1 MRIAGRFIF
10 LTALLALAAPARAAD
25 DWDALVTRAKSETL
39 VMNHQPDDAIDVILA
54 AFTKK
59 FGIAV
64 QPTSERP
71 SQGFA
76 RIATEQKNGQ
86 YGWDLWWGG
95 SSNMSLN
102 AAPAGM
108 LEPLDKI
115 LILPEV
121 TNISAWRD
129 PNFIYGDSAKHVFT
143 YMNII
148 DFGMLRNTKVLPD
161 LKFDTL
167 DALLDPRLKGK
178 ISLRDASEPNL
189 SNDMLA
195 TIVKQKGGD
204 FLRRVLTEQQPKIYT
219 NQQLMMTDITRG
231 GQALTIGLDAILIQ
245 RCKKDGGCANAVP
258 IEKFGIALSW
268 GVCVPKNPPHP
279 DAAKVF
285 INWFLSK
292 EGQEEFVRDWPKYND
307 AGAVSMR
314 KDVAPSPEAVDRLPD
329 FSNPDQYA
337 FISSEKGAKEVTL
350 AAQIFKEATGH

>member
-1 MRIAGRFIF
+1 MSIASRFIL
-10 LTALLALAAPARAAD
+10 LTALLTLAAPARAAD
-25 DWDALVTRAKSETL
+25 DWDAVVARAKGETL

-59 FGIAV
+59 FSIAV
-64 QPTSERP
+64 QATSERP

-86 YGWDLWWGG
+86 YGWDVWWGG

-121 TNISAWRD
+121 TTVANWRSPD
-129 PNFIYGDSAKHVFT
+129 FIYGDAGKHVFT
-143 YMNII
+143 YMNYI
-148 DFGMLRNTKVLPD
+148 DFGMLRNTRVLPD
-161 LKFDTL
+161 LKIDTL
-167 DALLDPRLKGK
+167 DTLLDPRLKGK
-178 ISLRDASEPNL
+178 ISIRDASEPNF

-204 FLRRVLTEQQPKIYT
+204 FLKRVLVEQQPKIYT
-219 NQQLMMTDITRG
+219 NQQLLLTDITRG
-231 GQALTIGLDAILIQ
+231 GQALSIGLDGIIIQ
-245 RCKKDGGCANAVP
+245 RCKADGGCADAKP

-268 GVCVPKNPPHP
+268 GVSVPKNPPHL

-292 EGQEEFVRDWPKYND
+292 EGQEEFVRDWPRYND

-314 KDVAPSPEAVDRLPD
+314 KDVVPSPEAVGRLPD
-329 FSNPDQYA
+329 FSHPDQYA
-337 FISSEKGAKEVTL
+337 FIASEKGAKEVTL

>member
-1 MRIAGRFIF
+1 MRYR
-10 LTALLALAAPARAAD
+10 LLALTVIALAYAAPAVAQD
-25 DWDALVTRAKSETL
+25 DWNALVARAKGQTL
-39 VMNHQPDDAIDVILA
+39 VINNQPDDAINVILDV
-54 AFTKK
+54 FSKK
-59 FGIAV
+59 FGISV
-64 QPTSERP
+64 QPTAERP

-86 YGWDLWWGG
+86 FGWDVWWGG

-121 TNISAWRD
+121 TNAANWRSAD
-129 PNFIYGDSAKHVFT
+129 FIYGDSGRHVFT
-143 YMNII
+143 YMNYI
-148 DFGMLRNTKVLPD
+148 DFGMLRNTSVLPD
-161 LKFDTL
+161 LKIDTL

-178 ISLRDASEPNL
+178 ISIRDASEPNF

-204 FLRRVLTEQQPKIYT
+204 FLKRVLTEQQPKIYS
-219 NQQLMMTDITRG
+219 NQQLLLTDITRG
-231 GQALTIGLDAILIQ
+231 GQALSIGLDGIIWE
-245 RCKKDGGCANAVP
+245 RCKADGGCANAMP
-258 IEKFGIALSW
+258 IQKFGIALSW
-268 GVCVPKNPPHP
+268 GVSVPKNPPHP

-285 INWFLSK
+285 VNWFLSK
-292 EGQEEFVRDWPKYND
+292 DGQEEFVRDWPKYND

-314 KDVAPSPEAVDRLPD
+314 KDVVPSPEGAHRLPD

-337 FISSEKGAKEVTL
+337 FIATDKGAGEVATAL
-350 AAQIFKEATGH
+350 RVFKEATGH